1 MLNYQRVLSFQLM
14 LFAESTTLASKEFGD
29 MLDMRRTTVARGVKV
44 LYGGGPWQPTMVYL
58 KSPIYTWET
67 IAGDMVR
74 LDLQISILLMK
85 QETTC

>member
-44 LYGGGPWQPTMVYL
+44 LYWGGTLATHDGLP
-58 KSPIYTWET
+58 
-67 IAGDMVR
+67 
-74 LDLQISILLMK
+74 QISDLYMGDDCWRHGLP
-85 QETTC
+85 